1 MIIGE
6 NKENFCNPKC
16 YSKALIRKDSEK
28 IVYGESNDP
37 GETGGDVIKLSGHS
51 WLENFL
57 NGDFGLAK
65 TFWLFNAIPNGIL
78 TFLTRQVPTEQLNW
92 IYALFSIY
100 QIPVM
105 LAIWRAADRYE
116 GSKFWSLLAK
126 FTVILGIIVLILI
139 ITALLDLA

>member
-1 MIIGE
+1 MIQ
-6 NKENFCNPKC
+6 
-16 YSKALIRKDSEK
+16 EK
-28 IVYGESNDP
+28 L
-37 GETGGDVIKLSGHS
+37 GGVIKLSGHS
-51 WLENFL
+51 WLGNFL

-78 TFLTRQVPTEQLNW
+78 SFLTRQVPTEQLNW

-105 LAIWRAADRYE
+105 LAIWRAANRYE

-139 ITALLDLA
+139 ITTLLDLV

>member
-1 MIIGE
+1 MIIAE
-6 NKENFCNPKC
+6 NKENFCSPKC
-16 YSKALIRKDSEK
+16 YGRALIREDSEK
-28 IVYGESNDP
+28 IVFGESNDP

-51 WLENFL
+51 WLGNFL

-78 TFLTRQVPTEQLNW
+78 TFLTRHVPTEQLNW

-126 FTVILGIIVLILI
+126 FTVILGIIFLILI